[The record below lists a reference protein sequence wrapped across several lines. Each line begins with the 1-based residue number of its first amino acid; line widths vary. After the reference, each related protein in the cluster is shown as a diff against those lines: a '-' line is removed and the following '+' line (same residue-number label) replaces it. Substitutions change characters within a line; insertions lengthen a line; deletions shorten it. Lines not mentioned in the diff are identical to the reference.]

1 MPIFESDFGSD
12 NFISLSYL
20 VAAFSANLFGLF
32 FLAQQD
38 VYEGEPSETQDDDNG
53 IDGSFEVVPGVT
65 ADEYIKRFS
74 TIEISNPTDR
84 RNFRIR
90 VPPAP
95 ETFYDIG
102 NNEAQKA
109 KKIGLVY
116 SSLNGGVLK

>member
-1 MPIFESDFGSD
+1 MSKNKIASSEDGMSAGDAATTTVFG
-12 NFISLSYL
+12 I
-20 VAAFSANLFGLF
+20 GLPSW
-32 FLAQQD
+32 D
-38 VYEGEPSETQDDDNG
+38 VYTDLLLIITLLTPYYCLPYS
-53 IDGSFEVVPGVT
+53 

-102 NNEAQKA
+102 KDAQK
-109 KKIGLVY
+109 IYCLIFY
-116 SSLNGGVLK
+116 FL

>member
-1 MPIFESDFGSD
+1 MIVLVYTCEPFILSWIFPGKIEQQILIGK
-12 NFISLSYL
+12 NLKLKNKEKIL
-20 VAAFSANLFGLF
+20 VHFFKNLL
-32 FLAQQD
+32 LAQQD
-38 VYEGEPSETQDDDNG
+38 VYEGEPSETQDDNNE

-102 NNEAQKA
+102 KDAQK
-109 KKIGLVY
+109 I
-116 SSLNGGVLK
+116 

>member
-1 MPIFESDFGSD
+1 MGVIEETPFMSWQR
-12 NFISLSYL
+12 
-20 VAAFSANLFGLF
+20 SAIKKVNDWALRFRF
-32 FLAQQD
+32 TFKKFLAQQD
-38 VYEGEPSETQDDDNG
+38 VYEGEPSETQDDHNE

-65 ADEYIKRFS
+65 ADEYVKRFS

-102 NNEAQKA
+102 K
-109 KKIGLVY
+109 
-116 SSLNGGVLK
+116 

>member
-1 MPIFESDFGSD
+1 MKIFKNSKKKKKK
-12 NFISLSYL
+12 I
-20 VAAFSANLFGLF
+20 F
-32 FLAQQD
+32 FLVQQD
-38 VYEGEPSETQDDDNG
+38 VYEGEPSETQDDNNE

-74 TIEISNPTDR
+74 TIEVSNPTDR

-102 NNEAQKA
+102 KDAQK
-109 KKIGLVY
+109 IYCLIFY
-116 SSLNGGVLK
+116 VL

>member
-1 MPIFESDFGSD
+1 MIGHQDVNLVIFK
-12 NFISLSYL
+12 Y
-20 VAAFSANLFGLF
+20 

-38 VYEGEPSETQDDDNG
+38 VYEGEPSETQDDNNE

-102 NNEAQKA
+102 KDAQKYTA
-109 KKIGLVY
+109 KYFQTFL
-116 SSLNGGVLK
+116 

>member
-1 MPIFESDFGSD
+1 MIGHQD
-12 NFISLSYL
+12 
-20 VAAFSANLFGLF
+20 VNLFIF
-32 FLAQQD
+32 KYFLAQQD
-38 VYEGEPSETQDDDNG
+38 VYEGEPSETQDDNNE

-74 TIEISNPTDR
+74 TIEVSNPTDR

-102 NNEAQKA
+102 KDPQK
-109 KKIGLVY
+109 I
-116 SSLNGGVLK
+116 